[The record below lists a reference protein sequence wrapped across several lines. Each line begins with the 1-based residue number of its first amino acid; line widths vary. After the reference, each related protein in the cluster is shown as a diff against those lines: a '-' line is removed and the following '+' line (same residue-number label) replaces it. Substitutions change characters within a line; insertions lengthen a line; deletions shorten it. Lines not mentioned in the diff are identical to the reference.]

1 MLSDDLCELLTVR
14 ERPCNDLSMIP
25 REKHGRG
32 DTPAARDLAPRRRQ
46 RLRLIVESRR
56 SARLEELSAALG
68 VSQATIRRDLDELEA
83 EGRVRRIHGGVLAID
98 ERPVEPHFDVKA
110 AEAAE
115 EKERIAARAVG
126 LLAPDDT
133 VYLDSG
139 STVLAAAR
147 LLRGWD
153 RLTVVT
159 NSLPAVME
167 LAGHGP
173 RLIVIGGE
181 LRSTS
186 QALVGPLS
194 RFLLENLHVD
204 RAFIGSYAVSLEE
217 GLTTTDP
224 AEAYTKD
231 LAMGRASQVVLLADS
246 RKLGTH
252 SFVHAGRIEAIDV
265 LVTDAGI
272 NDRIVRSLERR
283 GIKVI
288 KA

>member
-1 MLSDDLCELLTVR
+1 MSWKDE
-14 ERPCNDLSMIP
+14 N
-25 REKHGRG
+25 G
-32 DTPAARDLAPRRRQ
+32 DGGASRDLAPERRK
-46 RLRLIVESRR
+46 RLRLIVEARR
-56 SARLEELSAALG
+56 SARLEDLSTALG
-68 VSQATIRRDLDELEA
+68 VSQATVRRDLDELAA
-83 EGRVRRIHGGVLAID
+83 EGRLRRVHGGAVALD
-98 ERPVEPHFDVKA
+98 ERPSELHFDAKA
-110 AEAAE
+110 VEAAS
-115 EKERIAARAVG
+115 EKERIAARAVE

-147 LLRGWD
+147 LLRDWD

-159 NSLPAVME
+159 NSLPAATE
-167 LAGHGP
+167 LAGQGP

-186 QALVGPLS
+186 QALVGPLT
-194 RFLLENLHVD
+194 RFLLEDLHVD
-204 RAFIGSYAVSLEE
+204 RALMGTFALSLEE

-224 AEAYTKD
+224 AEAYTKE
-231 LAMGRASQVVLLADS
+231 LVLGRAREVILLADS
-246 RKLGTH
+246 RKLGTRTL
-252 SFVHAGRIEAIDV
+252 VHAGRLEAIDV

-272 NDRIVRSLERR
+272 DDRTTRSLERR